1 MSAPDYCNPTGEL
14 ARILQDTVEGLGRLR
29 PVMFPAAALSDCK
42 YWRDAGI
49 PAYWYGPTPVAG
61 TANESVSID
70 ELLNLVR
77 THALAA
83 ATYLSA

>member
-1 MSAPDYCNPTGEL
+1 MAV
-14 ARILQDTVEGLGRLR
+14 QD
-29 PVMFPAAALSDCK
+29 
-42 YWRDAGI
+42 W
-49 PAYWYGPTPVAG
+49 PVAG

-83 ATYLSA
+83 ATYLSG